1 MYDSFVDWYW
11 SIFRVGPT
19 YGAFA
24 TQIAAFYSWLML
36 FASGLAFVRVFKQQL
51 PLFIGWV
58 FAIIALSYS
67 TTDIVIAN
75 LYDFYRYFDSNQ
87 DYRAIAISY
96 TILDSITAIVVLLI
110 MQRFCLSANRYI
122 ATVDLIVMI
131 LLCNGA
137 AHFIVNGYY
146 MMFDNSENELMA
158 MLYSATIM
166 FNDTL
171 LVVLMFF
178 PKLGQKISN
187 RIFKKQSGLVVQ
199 HHSA

>member
-11 SIFRVGPT
+11 SFFGVGPS
-19 YGAFA
+19 YQAFGI
-24 TQIAAFYSWLML
+24 QIAAFYSWLML
-36 FASGLAFVRVFKQQL
+36 LASGIAVVRVFKQQL
-51 PLFIGWV
+51 PV
-58 FAIIALSYS
+58 FLAFVFVIVALSYS
-67 TTDIVIAN
+67 ATDIVIAS
-75 LYDFYRYFDSNQ
+75 LYDFYRYFESNQ
-87 DYRAIAISY
+87 EYRAIAISY
-96 TILDSITAIVVLLI
+96 TILDSLTVIIVLLV

-146 MMFDNSENELMA
+146 MMFDNSDNELMA

-171 LVVLMFF
+171 LVALMFI
-178 PKLGQKISN
+178 PKLGQNISN
-187 RIFKKQSGLVVQ
+187 SILKKRLQLAVYTQAS
-199 HHSA
+199 